1 MTAGYSDMRA
11 RLFAFVP
18 NESAVDFLDGMIG
31 IAHLWDD
38 LIDRDKPVTDD
49 AINQAFWFML
59 VDLPRNEFYQAHFNA
74 LNPIVMVSFM
84 NWQAATLMERA
95 GTNDDKH
102 IAFIL
107 RSAYVD
113 LVTQCALIVGGKD
126 WASKAVIEIRRFAHC
141 EGFEKYLDSL
151 QTETNARTSK

>member
-1 MTAGYSDMRA
+1 MTAGYSDMRE

-18 NESAVDFLDGMIG
+18 NDSAVDFLDGMIG
-31 IAHLWDD
+31 VAHLWDD

-49 AINQAFWFML
+49 AINKAFWFML
-59 VDLPRNEFYQAHFNA
+59 VDLPRNDFYREHFNE

-84 NWQAATLMERA
+84 NWQAANSMERT
-95 GTNDDKH
+95 GTSDDKH

-113 LVTQCALIVGGKD
+113 LVTLCALIVGGED
-126 WASKAVIEIRRFAHC
+126 WAARTTLEIRRFAHC
-141 EGFEKYLDSL
+141 EGFAAYLDNL
-151 QTETNARTSK
+151 QTEINVRTGK